1 MTEQSEFLRITAD
14 RYDNMRKRFAE
25 TRKNWLGQE
34 LPFTLLQYRA
44 WFQSKFNP
52 DGTGRCA
59 YCNAPVNL
67 GNAQTE
73 HKMPPW
79 RPHGSLDLANLVV
92 SCSKCNQQKGA
103 MSAEAFQ
110 RLREV
115 LYNEPVFSEIDRVS
129 VLSRLESQLKLVK
142 LANLK
147 LKRRANG
154 HPKIR

>member
-1 MTEQSEFLRITAD
+1 MTEESEFD
-14 RYDNMRKRFAE
+14 RVTGERYNAMRQRFAE

-34 LPFTLLQYRA
+34 LPFTLPQYRV
-44 WFQSKFNP
+44 WFASKLNP
-52 DGTGRCA
+52 DGTGRCF

-67 GNAQTE
+67 STAQTE

-92 SCSKCNQQKGA
+92 SCPKCNQQKGA
-103 MSAEAFQ
+103 MSAAAFQ

-115 LYNEPVFSEIDRVS
+115 LFNEPVFHEIDRVS

-154 HPKIR
+154 NPKIR